1 MSDPL
6 PPAELRLYGVQM
18 DIAWEDRSANYERA
32 ESLLAR
38 LDIPP
43 GALVV
48 LPEMFA
54 TGFSLNVAATVEP
67 EHGPTATWLR
77 ELALRRGCAVIGGL
91 VRPGRDDGAMGRN
104 ELVAYG
110 PDGTELARY
119 QKIRTFRYTKEFQH
133 YERGRQVS
141 IFDWGGFRICPLIC
155 YDLRFP
161 ELFRRGVSLGAQLF
175 VVIASW
181 PSVRADHWV
190 TLLRARAIENLA
202 YVLGVNRSGTDPYLD
217 YPGRTILV
225 DPHGEIVAD
234 AGAAEGV
241 LTGAVRLPV
250 VEDWRREFPAL
261 QDLCLDE
268 I

>member
-1 MSDPL
+1 MSM
-6 PPAELRLYGVQM
+6 PPRSPTLNILGVQM
-18 DIAWEDRSANYERA
+18 DIAWEDRPANYARA
-32 ESLLAR
+32 DGLLSQAG
-38 LDIPP
+38 IAP
-43 GALVV
+43 GSLVV

-54 TGFSLNVAATVEP
+54 TGFSLDVAATVEP
-67 EHGPTATWLR
+67 EHGPTATWLAD
-77 ELALRRGCAVIGGL
+77 LARRTKCAVIGGL
-91 VRPGRDDGAMGRN
+91 VRPGRETSAMGRN
-104 ELVAYG
+104 ELLACA
-110 PDGTELARY
+110 PDGSELARY
-119 QKIRTFRYTKEFQH
+119 QKIRTFRYTREYLH
-133 YERGRQVS
+133 YERGRQVAT
-141 IFDWGGFRICPLIC
+141 FDWGGFRICPLIC

-234 AGAAEGV
+234 AGASEGV
-241 LTGAVRLPV
+241 ITATASFPV